1 MHWYLFFQI
10 PISTYKQMASSIH
23 EEVYKLR
30 AERDD
35 TLKEAQHYRS
45 LIKEKDLTLK
55 RLQQE
60 LDKSQQVL

>member
-1 MHWYLFFQI
+1 
-10 PISTYKQMASSIH
+10 MASSIH
-23 EEVYKLR
+23 EEVCKLR

-35 TLKEAQHYRS
+35 ALKEAQHYRS

-60 LDKSQQVL
+60 LDKNQQVL